1 MHRGREMLEKEAR
14 RRGFSLADLM
24 QVDALDSILQRMSL
38 ANEEDMYA
46 NVGFGGIS
54 TAQVLSKL
62 VEAFRKQHPEEHAEV
77 VVKSAGERKEHSKSG
92 VLINGN
98 ANFTVRM
105 AHCCT
110 PVPGDEIIGYISRGR
125 GVSVHRKDCPN
136 VKSMEPERLIEA
148 VWDTGGDESFNA
160 TLYITAENSGG
171 MLASVTAYIAAA
183 KMQITGANV
192 KVDTKEHIADIVI
205 SVMIRNAEDLEE
217 LVKKIKSIHGVI
229 DVRR

>member
-1 MHRGREMLEKEAR
+1 
-14 RRGFSLADLM
+14 M
-24 QVDALDSILQRMSL
+24 QVDAIDTILQRLSVVS
-38 ANEEDMYA
+38 EEDLYA
-46 NVGFGGIS
+46 NVGFGGLS
-54 TAQVLSKL
+54 TAQVLTRL

-77 VVKSAGERKEHSKSG
+77 VVDAPSSAHRQKSKSG

-110 PVPGDEIIGYISRGR
+110 PVPGDEIVGYISRGR
-125 GVSVHRKDCPN
+125 GVSVHRRDCPN

-171 MLASVTAYIAAA
+171 LLAGITAYIAAA
-183 KMQITGANV
+183 KMPITAANV
-192 KVDTKEHIADIVI
+192 KVDAKEHIADVDI
-205 SVMIRNAEDLEE
+205 SVMIKSAEDLED
-217 LVKKIKSIHGVI
+217 LVKKS
-229 DVRR
+229 RASTA

>member
-1 MHRGREMLEKEAR
+1 M
-14 RRGFSLADLM
+14 
-24 QVDALDSILQRMSL
+24 
-38 ANEEDMYA
+38 
-46 NVGFGGIS
+46 
-54 TAQVLSKL
+54 
-62 VEAFRKQHPEEHAEV
+62 
-77 VVKSAGERKEHSKSG
+77 
-92 VLINGN
+92 
-98 ANFTVRM
+98 
-105 AHCCT
+105 
-110 PVPGDEIIGYISRGR
+110 
-125 GVSVHRKDCPN
+125 
-136 VKSMEPERLIEA
+136 
-148 VWDTGGDESFNA
+148 WDTGGDESFNA

>member
-1 MHRGREMLEKEAR
+1 MCIRDRDGI
-14 RRGFSLADLM
+14 M
-24 QVDALDSILQRMSL
+24 QRLSVS
-38 ANEEDMYA
+38 NEEDLYA

-54 TAQVLSKL
+54 TNQVLTKL
-62 VEAFRKQHPEEHAEV
+62 IDAFRKQHPDEHNEILTADG
-77 VVKSAGERKEHSKSG
+77 AAAQRPRSKSG

-110 PVPGDEIIGYISRGR
+110 PVPGDEIVGYISRGR

-148 VWDTGGDESFNA
+148 VWDTGGDENFNV
-160 TLYITAENSGG
+160 TLNITAENTGG
-171 MLASVTAYIAAA
+171 MLAGITAYIAAA
-183 KMQITGANV
+183 KMPITGANV
-192 KVDTKEHIADIVI
+192 KVDTKEHIADITI
-205 SVMIRNAEDLEE
+205 SVMIKNADDLEE
-217 LVKKIKSIHGVI
+217 LVRKIKSIHGVI